1 MESFINRIKST
12 VSEVL
17 PGNPL
22 SGDYE
27 IPDEVIGSA
36 GPQLCWKIYRA
47 HKKSTKEVRYGIVY
61 T

>member
-1 MESFINRIKST
+1 MESFINKIKST

-27 IPDEVIGSA
+27 IPDQVIGCA
-36 GPQLCWKIYRA
+36 GPQLCWKIYKA
-47 HKKSTKEVRYGIVY
+47 TKKSTKEVLQVSQ
-61 T
+61 